1 MNQYLVGHRGAAGLA
16 PENTIKAFNKGL
28 EVGADVVEC
37 DIQLSKDEEL
47 VVIHDHTLDRTTNKK
62 GRVKDHTLE
71 ELKQLDA
78 GEGERIPT
86 LLEVVDTVLQDHRKL
101 TVEIKGE
108 DFATARRITEKFAK
122 FIGQR
127 NISADLSAISF
138 WFECLKLLKTSCP
151 RIQTGILIAQ
161 EVSADT
167 MLTWAKDVKAD
178 ILCVAH
184 NYITEELVE
193 KTHTCGLAINAWT
206 LNEDTVF
213 DRMKNMG
220 VDYLST
226 DYPNRFKL

>member
-16 PENTIKAFNKGL
+16 PENTIKSFKKAL

-47 VVIHDHTLDRTTNKK
+47 VVMHDNTLDRTTNKK
-62 GRVKDHTLE
+62 GRVKDYTLE

-78 GEGERIPT
+78 GEGEKIPT
-86 LLEVVDTVLQDHRKL
+86 LSEVVDTVLQHHRKL

-108 DFATARRITEKFAK
+108 DYTTARKIMEQ
-122 FIGQR
+122 FIGFIKQR
-127 NISADLSAISF
+127 NVETNLSAISF
-138 WFECLKLLKTSCP
+138 WFECLRLLKTNYP
-151 RIQTGILIAQ
+151 HIQTGILIAQ
-161 EVSADT
+161 DVNVGT
-167 MLTWAKDVKAD
+167 MLKWAKDIEAD

-184 NYITEELVE
+184 NYISEELVE
-193 KTHTCGLAINAWT
+193 KTHARGLTINAWT
-206 LNEDTVF
+206 LNENTAF
-213 DRMKNMG
+213 NRIKNMG